1 MPINYDAILTVE
13 QKQELLKTRIEQFA
27 YDAYNLELGKVIQQN
42 LNNDDAVQNIEQRIN
57 DLEVAINVHETELNS
72 LGVSNDTPES

>member
-13 QKQELLKTRIEQFA
+13 QKQELLKTRIQQFA
-27 YDAYNLELGKVIQQN
+27 LDAYSLELGKTIQEN
-42 LNNDDAVQNIEQRIN
+42 LNNDQAVQNIEQRIN
-57 DLEVAINVHETELNS
+57 DLEIAITVHEQELNS

>member
-72 LGVSNDTPES
+72 LVVSNDTPES